1 VHYSKVEEGIEHFG
15 VSVNKYSAVP
25 LILTPTSCYKHTEQ
39 IKDIVVLKNTRS
51 KEGRRERRHTEVLK
65 TFR

>member
-1 VHYSKVEEGIEHFG
+1 MHYSKVEEGIEHFG

-25 LILTPTSCYKHTEQ
+25 SILTPTGCHEHTELM
-39 IKDIVVLKNTRS
+39 KDVVVLKNTRS
-51 KEGRRERRHTEVLK
+51 KEGRRERRHPEVLK